1 MDSHSDNRQP
11 QISERQ
17 SDSKSIQEWI
27 NWLSVSKHNGWLVY
41 EQHLKKLIDDYT
53 VAMDNL
59 QAPAELLKHYQLIKK
74 GLKMALNIP
83 KLLEIKA
90 KTVRKNE
97 QKKKPSRIDNFFR
110 VGK

>member
-1 MDSHSDNRQP
+1 VVNP
-11 QISERQ
+11 QVSQ
-17 SDSKSIQEWI
+17 QSSDSKSITEYT
-27 NWLSVSKHNGWLVY
+27 NWLAVSKHNGWLVY
-41 EQHLKKLIDDYT
+41 EQHLNRLIDEYT
-53 VAMDNL
+53 AYMDNL

-83 KLLEIKA
+83 KILEIKA

-97 QKKKPSRIDNFFR
+97 QKKRPSRIDNFFR

>member
-1 MDSHSDNRQP
+1 MDNP
-11 QISERQ
+11 QVSQQQ
-17 SDSKSIQEWI
+17 SDSKSIKEWT
-27 NWLSVSKHNGWLVY
+27 NWLAISKHNGWLTY
-41 EQHLKKLIDDYT
+41 EQQLKQLINDYT

-59 QAPAELLKHYQLIKK
+59 QAPAQLLKNYQLIKK

-83 KLLEIKA
+83 KILEIKA

-97 QKKKPSRIDNFFR
+97 QKKRPSRIENFFR